1 MEYVG
6 DDEGLTLVDRAL
18 VERLLRE
25 RLVARRAGEFG
36 WADRL
41 RAELERLDVIIMDRN
56 VGRDGTSEGVM
67 WVVRRPD
74 GQHRHLAVTGPHKR
88 KAVSGW

>member
-6 DDEGLTLVDRAL
+6 DNEGLTLVDRKL
-18 VERLLRE
+18 VERLLHE
-25 RLVARRAGEFG
+25 RFVARRAGEFQ

-41 RAELERLDVIIMDRN
+41 RDELERLDVVIMDRN
-56 VGRDGTSEGVM
+56 VGQDGTSEGVM

-74 GQHRHLAVTGPHKR
+74 GQHRGLVVTGPRKR
-88 KAVSGW
+88 PSG

>member
-6 DDEGLTLVDRAL
+6 DDEGLTLVDRAV

-25 RLVARRAGEFG
+25 RIVARRAGEFG

-41 RAELERLDVIIMDRN
+41 RAELERLDVVIMDRTP
-56 VGRDGTSEGVM
+56 GIDGTSEGVE

-74 GQHRHLAVTGPHKR
+74 GTHRGLVVTGSRKR
-88 KAVSGW
+88 PSG